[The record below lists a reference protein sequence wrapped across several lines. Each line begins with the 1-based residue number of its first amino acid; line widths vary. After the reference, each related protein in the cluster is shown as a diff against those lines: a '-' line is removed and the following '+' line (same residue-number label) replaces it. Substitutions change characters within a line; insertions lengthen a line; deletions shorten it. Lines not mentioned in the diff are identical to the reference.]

1 MNHLRRNAGCYGSVL
16 MVILL
21 VVVAPLA
28 CLAGMNVV
36 NLLDNPALQPFTTLL
51 GLVGPQPTPTP
62 TPPVVT
68 IQGLRRVAELA
79 TVEYRTLVEITGERI
94 PADFRQLFGAKEQIL
109 LLVYGDVK
117 AGFDLG
123 KLKDEDIWRDGTRV
137 QLHLPAPEILSVSL
151 DFKRTHVVHYEKSL
165 IVSHDPTLQGETL
178 QRATEA
184 IRQAAVE
191 AGILEQAR
199 EYGELFFK
207 DYLHSLGFTEVYVIT
222 N

>member
-16 MVILL
+16 MVALL
-21 VVVAPLA
+21 VVVVPAA
-28 CLAGMNVV
+28 CLAGANVAG
-36 NLLDNPALQPFTTLL
+36 LLDNPAVQSIATLL
-51 GLVGPQPTPTP
+51 GLARPQAAPPP
-62 TPPVVT
+62 PPVVT
-68 IQGLRRVAELA
+68 IQGIRRVAELA

-123 KLKDEDIWRDGTRV
+123 KLKDEDIWRDGARV
-137 QLHLPAPEILSVSL
+137 QLHLPAPEILSISL
-151 DFKRTHVVHYEKSL
+151 DFKRTHIVHYEKSL
-165 IVSHDPTLQGETL
+165 IVSPDPTLQGETL

-184 IRQAAVE
+184 IRDATIE

-207 DYLHSLGFTEVYVIT
+207 EYLRSLGFTEVNVVT

>member
-1 MNHLRRNAGCYGSVL
+1 MNHLRRNAGCYGSIL
-16 MVILL
+16 MIVLL
-21 VVVAPLA
+21 VVITPLA
-28 CLAGMNVV
+28 CLAGMNVAG
-36 NLLDNPALQPFTTLL
+36 LLENPDVQPITTLL
-51 GLVGPQPTPTP
+51 GLVGPRPTPTP

-123 KLKDEDIWRDGTRV
+123 KLKDEDIWRGTRV

-151 DFKRTHVVHYEKSL
+151 DFKRTHVVYYEKSL
-165 IVSHDPTLQGETL
+165 IVSPDPSLQGETL

-184 IRQAAVE
+184 IRQATVE

-207 DYLHSLGFTEVYVIT
+207 DYLRSLGFTEVYVIT